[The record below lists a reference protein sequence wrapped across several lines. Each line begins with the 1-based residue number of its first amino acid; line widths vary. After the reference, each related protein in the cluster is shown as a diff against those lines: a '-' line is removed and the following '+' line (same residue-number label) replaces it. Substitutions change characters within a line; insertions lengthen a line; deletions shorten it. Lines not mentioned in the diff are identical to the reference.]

1 MKTAK
6 PPAPRRR
13 CGAKKRNGQPCPTP
27 AMPNGRCRM
36 HGGASPAGL
45 ASPRFRHGRYSQ
57 HLPTVAAVRYAAAG
71 QDPEPLS
78 LREEI
83 ALLDALI
90 GQLLDPESG
99 VVAPAVWKR
108 LDNAFAAFRR
118 AQARGQVEAMRV
130 ALTTVREILTTGR
143 DGPEQWATV
152 ADLIERRR
160 RLVDAERR

>member
-1 MKTAK
+1 MLSSD
-6 PPAPRRR
+6 PPVRPRL
-13 CGAKKRNGQPCPTP
+13 CGAKTRNGQPCPTP

-108 LDNAFAAFRR
+108 LHHAFAALSG
-118 AQARGQVEAMRV
+118 A
-130 ALTTVREILTTGR
+130 
-143 DGPEQWATV
+143 GPW
-152 ADLIERRR
+152 
-160 RLVDAERR
+160 